1 MADVKSGANRR
12 LLLAY
17 ADSSADLVAPLR
29 RAFEAAGF
37 TTQTAPA
44 DQAETAAAIDAASAV
59 IVCWTPAGVASDVV
73 NLQAARAQ
81 KARKL
86 APILLAPCSP
96 PANFGGRFRLA
107 DLSGWRGDST
117 DKEFI
122 TLVHALH
129 GRLSGRLFSS
139 ALWRSS
145 YLSWGG
151 AGAATLAAVAL
162 IGNFGDLRQTIDG
175 VINPAAS
182 EKALTATDAKVEEVL
197 ILLKQKSAQPLSAD
211 AEAAMRESIVR
222 LLSAQSGAR
231 GNAADRLAAGD
242 IEGALADLNAA
253 AREGEKAAA
262 GLSETWQ
269 EIGAL
274 AYATRTFDAIDAY
287 ERAVQLAP
295 KDHVARSQLGSLYI
309 RAGFLNEATE
319 AFQFIYQNADDNV
332 MYAVASGNLGVIDMT
347 RGDFESA
354 ERHFNEALQFN
365 VDTGNIQGQ
374 ASDLGDL
381 GELAR
386 IREQYGAA
394 ETRFRKSMA
403 LYAQAGDIEGEA
415 VAQARLGAVA
425 RDRGKRTEAIAAFKR
440 ALDLSSGI
448 DDVIGQS
455 FALSGL
461 GDVEFDSG
469 NFEAARTYYEQSLA
483 AARIVSAS
491 ENEAVAL
498 EALGDVAAKQRDTTR
513 AIAHYIDASS
523 IYSNMGVTADVERL
537 QAKMKRNGATPSPEG
552 AEH

>member
-1 MADVKSGANRR
+1 MADAQSGSNRR

-29 RAFEAAGF
+29 KAFEAAGF
-37 TTQTAPA
+37 TTQIAPS
-44 DQAETAAAIDAASAV
+44 DQSQAAAAIDAASAV
-59 IVCWTPAGVASDVV
+59 IVCWTPAAVASDIV

-86 APILLAPCSP
+86 AAILLAPCSP
-96 PANFGGRFRLA
+96 PANLGGRFRLA
-107 DLSGWRGDST
+107 DLSGWRGDPT

-122 TLVHALH
+122 ALVHALH
-129 GRLSGRLFSS
+129 GKLSGRLFSS
-139 ALWRSS
+139 GFWRSP

-151 AGAATLAAVAL
+151 AGAATLGVVAL
-162 IGNFGDLRQTIDG
+162 LGNFGDLRQAIDG
-175 VINPAAS
+175 VVNPAAS
-182 EKALTATDAKVEEVL
+182 EKALTATNAKVEEVL
-197 ILLKQKSAQPLSAD
+197 TLLKQKSPQPLSAD
-211 AEAAMRESIVR
+211 AEAAMRESIER

-242 IEGALADLNAA
+242 IEGALANLNAA
-253 AREGEKAAA
+253 ALEGEKAAA

-295 KDHVARSQLGSLYI
+295 KDYVARNQLGSLYI
-309 RAGFLNEATE
+309 RAGLLDDAVE

-347 RGDFESA
+347 RSDFESA
-354 ERHFNEALQFN
+354 ELHFNEALQFN
-365 VDTGNIQGQ
+365 ETTANVQGQ

-386 IREQYGAA
+386 IRRQYDVA

-403 LYAQAGDIEGEA
+403 LYVQVGDTEGEA

-425 RDRGKRTEAIAAFKR
+425 RDRGKRTDAIAAFKR
-440 ALDLSSGI
+440 ALELSSSI

-455 FALSGL
+455 FAFSGL

-469 NFEAARTYYEQSLA
+469 NLDAARTYYEESLA
-483 AARIVSAS
+483 AAAKVSAS

-498 EALGDVAAKQRDTTR
+498 EGLGDVAEKQSDKTR
-513 AIAHYIDASS
+513 AIAHYLDASS
-523 IYSNMGVTADVERL
+523 IYSNMGVAADVKRL
-537 QAKMKRNGATPSPEG
+537 DAKMARNGAVPSPEG

>member
-1 MADVKSGANRR
+1 MADAPSGSKRR

-17 ADSSADLVAPLR
+17 ADSSAHLVAPLR
-29 RAFEAAGF
+29 SAFEAAGF
-37 TTQTAPA
+37 TTQIAPA
-44 DQAETAAAIDAASAV
+44 DPTEAAAAIDAANAV
-59 IVCWTPAGVASDVV
+59 IVCWTPAAVASDIV

-86 APILLAPCSP
+86 AAILLAPCSP
-96 PANFGGRFRLA
+96 PANLGGRFRLA
-107 DLSGWRGDST
+107 DLSGWRGDPT

-129 GRLSGRLFSS
+129 GRLSGRLFSG
-139 ALWRSS
+139 AVWSS
-145 YLSWGG
+145 PLSWGG
-151 AGAATLAAVAL
+151 AGAVTLGAVAL
-162 IGNFGDLRQTIDG
+162 ITNFGDMRQTVDG
-175 VINPAAS
+175 FLNPAAS

-197 ILLKQKSAQPLSAD
+197 TLLKQKSPQPLSAD
-211 AEAAMRESIVR
+211 AEAAMRESIER

-231 GNAADRLAAGD
+231 GQAADKLAAGD
-242 IEGALADLNAA
+242 IEGALADLNTAA
-253 AREGEKAAA
+253 LEGEKAAA

-295 KDHVARSQLGSLYI
+295 KDYVARSQLGSLYI
-309 RAGFLNEATE
+309 RAGFLAEATE
-319 AFQFIYQNADDNV
+319 AFQFIYQNADDTV
-332 MYAVASGNLGVIDMT
+332 MYAIASGNLGVIDMT

-354 ERHFNEALQFN
+354 ELHFNEALQFN
-365 VDTGNIQGQ
+365 ETTGNVQGQ

-386 IREQYGAA
+386 IRKQYGVA

-403 LYAQAGDIEGEA
+403 LYVQVGDTEGEA

-425 RDRGKRTEAIAAFKR
+425 RDRGKRPDAIAAFKR
-440 ALDLSSGI
+440 ALDLSTSI

-469 NFEAARTYYEQSLA
+469 NLAAARTYYEQSLA
-483 AARIVSAS
+483 AAAKVSAS

-498 EALGDVAAKQRDTTR
+498 EGLGDVAEKQNDKTR
-513 AIAHYIDASS
+513 AIAHYLDASS
-523 IYSNMGVTADVERL
+523 IYSNMGIAADVSRL
-537 QAKMKRNGATPSPEG
+537 DAKMVRNGAAPSPEG